1 MTQSESATNGLP
13 PTIAYQATC
22 VMVDGRGVL
31 IQGVPG
37 SGKSSL
43 ALALIDRGA
52 ALVGDDSVLL
62 DTRGGRLFA
71 SPHPNTAGKLE
82 VRNLGLIDVPCV
94 GSVPLALVIKLDRE
108 APRYISVPETAVLA
122 NCVLPQVRLFPDT
135 PALVLRVEVALRT
148 YGLAA
153 G

>member
-1 MTQSESATNGLP
+1 MTQDHGAPGRSGAA
-13 PTIAYQATC
+13 IAHQATC

-31 IQGVPG
+31 IQGAPG

-62 DTRGGRLFA
+62 EARGGRLYA
-71 SPHPNTAGKLE
+71 SPHPNTSGKLE

-94 GSVPLALVIKLDRE
+94 GAVPLALVIRLDPDS
-108 APRYISVPETAVLA
+108 PRYIAMPERATLA
-122 NCVLPQVRLFPDT
+122 ACALPQVRLYPAT
-135 PALVLRVEVALRT
+135 PALVLRAEVALRT
-148 YGLAA
+148 YGLPA

>member
-1 MTQSESATNGLP
+1 MSQSENAVTPPAATV
-13 PTIAYQATC
+13 AYQATC

-62 DTRGGRLFA
+62 ELRAGRLFA
-71 SPHPNTAGKLE
+71 NPHPNTAGKLE

-94 GSVPLALVIKLDRE
+94 GTVPLALVIKLDRE
-108 APRYISVPETAVLA
+108 APRYIAMPETAVLA
-122 NCVLPQVRLFPDT
+122 ACVLPQVRLFPDT
-135 PALVLRVEVALRT
+135 PALVLRAEVALRT
-148 YGLAA
+148 YGLPAA
-153 G
+153 